1 MNFKKADS
9 LIRLKER
16 ACHEKTLPMGR
27 PNPKKSDRAKKTS
40 KNGVALNKLLD
51 GSALLH

>member
-1 MNFKKADS
+1 MKLN
-9 LIRLKER
+9 ER
-16 ACHEKTLPMGR
+16 ARHKKTLPMGR

-51 GSALLH
+51 GYALLE